1 MGASTFPCES
11 HAPHSGAATE
21 EEELRHAAAAILV
34 FLAAAA
40 RARLVA
46 PYFRHV
52 ATHGREIELQFRSIA
67 VFRNAVTGGHSLAAP
82 SGRRTGRSRGRRSVF
97 AQKKL

>member
-21 EEELRHAAAAILV
+21 EEELRHAAAAILI

-52 ATHGREIELQFRSIA
+52 ATHGREIELQFRAVAVVRNPIA
-67 VFRNAVTGGHSLAAP
+67 SGHRPFTAPTG
-82 SGRRTGRSRGRRSVF
+82 RWTGRSRGRRSVF
-97 AQKKL
+97 AQAQ